1 MWGSKGSSELLKRL
15 VNQNSGLLTS
25 AKKTLR
31 DATQPDKL
39 LQQVMVKAHSVHLVN
54 SLPACSIVAPTH

>member
-1 MWGSKGSSELLKRL
+1 MWGREGSSELPKRL
-15 VNQNSGLLTS
+15 VNQNFGLVTS

-39 LQQVMVKAHSVHLVN
+39 LQQVMVKVHTVQLVN
-54 SLPACSIVAPTH
+54 SLPACSIIAPTH